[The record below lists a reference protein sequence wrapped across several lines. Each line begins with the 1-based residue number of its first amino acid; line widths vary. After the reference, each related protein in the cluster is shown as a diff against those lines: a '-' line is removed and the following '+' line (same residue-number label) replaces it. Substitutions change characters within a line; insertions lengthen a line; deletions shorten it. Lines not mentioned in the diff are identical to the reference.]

1 METKKI
7 DTKKL
12 YYASN
17 KLSTVESRIYAEVE
31 TAHKFMCEGFITETE
46 FAAIRADRE
55 KKMAPYKDGADLL
68 TRFANAVNAQV
79 YMAETGD
86 GDIMAEMMVANSEP
100 VESFDLAAVKAALRR
115 AADLDDPM
123 PC

>member
-1 METKKI
+1 MEIKSI
-7 DTKKL
+7 NTKKL

-17 KLSTVESRIYAEVE
+17 KLSTIESRIYAEVE
-31 TAHKFMCEGFITETE
+31 TAHKFMCEGLITETE

-79 YMAETGD
+79 YMAETGN
-86 GDIMAEMMVANSEP
+86 IMAEMMVANSEP
-100 VESFDLAAVKAALRR
+100 VESFDLEAVKAALRR

>member
-1 METKKI
+1 MEIKSI
-7 DTKKL
+7 NTKKL

-17 KLSTVESRIYAEVE
+17 KLSTIESRIYAEVE

-55 KKMAPYKDGADLL
+55 KKMEPYEGGADLL
-68 TRFANAVNAQV
+68 RDFANAVDAQDA
-79 YMAETGD
+79 MEATGD
-86 GDIMAEMMVANSEP
+86 ILAEMMVANSKP
-100 VESFDLAAVKAALRR
+100 VESFDLEAVKAALRR